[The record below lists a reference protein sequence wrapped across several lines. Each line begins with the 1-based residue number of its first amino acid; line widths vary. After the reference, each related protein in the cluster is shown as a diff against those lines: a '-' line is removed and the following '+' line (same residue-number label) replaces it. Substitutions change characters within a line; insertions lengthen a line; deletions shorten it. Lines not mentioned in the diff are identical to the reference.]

1 MGTLHAEGSRRYLEA
16 LSTYTRRRMAATG
29 RADVDA
35 VSHIPPALALR
46 QRPGTAGVRS
56 TFGTTTEVLNIL
68 RLIFSRLAEHQCP
81 HCGTYA
87 APTINVAIEGLIG
100 VMHDLLADGNSI
112 VFVDHDVAVIQAANY
127 LVEIGPGAG
136 ASGGTI
142 IATGTP

>member
-100 VMHDLLADGNSI
+100 VM
-112 VFVDHDVAVIQAANY
+112 QAANY
-127 LVEIGPGAG
+127 VVEIGPGAG
-136 ASGGTI
+136 AYGGTI